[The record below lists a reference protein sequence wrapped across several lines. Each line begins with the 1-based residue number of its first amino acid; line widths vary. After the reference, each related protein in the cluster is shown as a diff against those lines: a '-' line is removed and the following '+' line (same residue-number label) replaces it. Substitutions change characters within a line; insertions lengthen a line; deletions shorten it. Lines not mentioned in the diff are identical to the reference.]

1 MFHAESFRR
10 RRSTPVAAAINTILE
25 RQDAMEKQI
34 DLLSEKLDVPKEEL
48 IDDSQ
53 IEEIFKNFNFEVLD
67 NYSKKE

>member
-1 MFHAESFRR
+1 
-10 RRSTPVAAAINTILE
+10 
-25 RQDAMEKQI
+25 MEKQI